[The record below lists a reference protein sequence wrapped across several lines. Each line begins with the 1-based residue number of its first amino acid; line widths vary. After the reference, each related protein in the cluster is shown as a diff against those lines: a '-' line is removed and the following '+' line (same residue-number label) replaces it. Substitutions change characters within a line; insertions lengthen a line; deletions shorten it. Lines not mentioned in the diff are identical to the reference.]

1 MRYSLHMGRMQFA
14 PTPDQVDAIE
24 AEAASSGRPVS
35 VVLREAVEVWRLNR
49 DRAQRID
56 RALSVSGGY
65 HSGFHDVAAR
75 HDAYLV
81 MGLEE
86 EMRERWG

>member
-1 MRYSLHMGRMQFA
+1 MSRMQFA
-14 PTPDQVDAIE
+14 ATQDQASAIE
-24 AEAASSGRPVS
+24 AEAAATGRPVAD
-35 VVLREAVEVWRLNR
+35 VLREAVELWRVSR
-49 DRAQRID
+49 DRARRID

-65 HSGFHDVAAR
+65 HSGLHDVAER
-75 HDAYLV
+75 HDAYFV

>member
-1 MRYSLHMGRMQFA
+1 MTRMQFA
-14 PTPDQVDAIE
+14 PTHDQVDAIE
-24 AEAASSGRPVS
+24 AEAAATGRPVAA
-35 VVLREAVEVWRLNR
+35 VLRDAVEQWRLNR

-65 HSGFHDVAAR
+65 HSGMHDIAER
-75 HDAYLV
+75 HDAYFV
-81 MGLEE
+81 MGVEE